1 MTFLLDHSPEDPPHP
16 PPAFPQESEVMR
28 EWGLGKQVQPAWVT
42 FKPDGR
48 LSQNKAKGQPNL
60 SATENPS
67 NTCTWGL
74 LILPAP
80 RQCLS

>member
-1 MTFLLDHSPEDPPHP
+1 MTFLLDYSPKDPPHP

-48 LSQNKAKGQPNL
+48 
-60 SATENPS
+60 
-67 NTCTWGL
+67 
-74 LILPAP
+74 
-80 RQCLS
+80 